1 MVSPRLA
8 DYFAAEAIDGPRVAV
23 DLELVEARYNT
34 LAAAFRGADI
44 FYAIKA
50 NPAPEIL
57 DRVAAL
63 GGCFDCASIGEIEL
77 VLSRGVSPNRI
88 SFGNTIKKERVIR
101 QAFEYGVRLFAF
113 DSMAEL
119 EKLERSAPG
128 ASLFCRIL
136 AENDSADW
144 PLSRKFGCS
153 VAMAGDLLIEADR
166 RGMDAYGVSFHVGSQ
181 QKNPRAWAQALG
193 DVGRLMARLDAAG
206 VGLRM
211 INLGGGMPATYDNST
226 PTDLLEYGAVVIAAV
241 REQFGTRPLDLI
253 IEPGRGLV
261 GDAGVIQAEVVL
273 VSKKDDSAAPRWV
286 YLDIGKFNG
295 LAETMDEAIR
305 YKIVTLRDGA
315 PEPVVLAG
323 PTCDSVDVMYEKNP
337 YPMPSDLQPGDKVWI
352 LGTGAYTTTY
362 SAVAFNGLP
371 PLESVCI

>member
-1 MVSPRLA
+1 MLDDLDARHLVHRGQQVVHEGLGHELPLA
-8 DYFAAEAIDGPRVAV
+8 VVGEFFIKGGADAVGDAAQGHAAHDVGIDHRAAVVADDVAMEARQPEVAV

-88 SFGNTIKKERVIR
+88 SFGNTIKKERVIH

-211 INLGGGMPATYDNST
+211 INLGGGMPATYDNSAE
-226 PTDLLEYGAVVIAAV
+226 TDLLEYGAVVLAAV

-261 GDAGVIQAEVVL
+261 GDAGVIRGVRAG
-273 VSKKDDSAAPRWV
+273 RWRATRSHGDRWQQGCHEI
-286 YLDIGKFNG
+286 DIS
-295 LAETMDEAIR
+295 
-305 YKIVTLRDGA
+305 
-315 PEPVVLAG
+315 
-323 PTCDSVDVMYEKNP
+323 CC
-337 YPMPSDLQPGDKVWI
+337 PGV
-352 LGTGAYTTTY
+352 
-362 SAVAFNGLP
+362 P
-371 PLESVCI
+371 PFTSGRV